1 MTRSDSRRNVDV
13 SPSGWPSVVGRADVP
28 LLTADAMRDWDRN
41 AQEEHGIPERVLLE
55 SAGRAA
61 ARVLHHLYPEG
72 RGAAA
77 VGHGNNGGDALVL
90 LRALRA
96 WGREVVAVPAGGEE
110 LPAHLLHGW
119 EIDTAPAE
127 EAATVFRSAAVVIDG
142 ILGTGAQGAPREPQ
156 ATMIERINAAGRPVL
171 ALDGPSGVDL
181 TTGQTPGVA
190 IRAEVTVTF
199 GAPKR
204 GLLLFPGRE
213 HAGRIVV
220 VEVGFPPLVPRD
232 AGAAVV
238 TPWWASARLPSI
250 PANAHKGTTGTV
262 VVLAGRSGMA
272 GAAVLVGTAAARAG
286 AGLVQLVSPAENRV
300 ILQTSLPEALF
311 TAREE
316 EGLGEMFA
324 DSDAIVA
331 GPGMGTDDSALQVL
345 RQVLETGDAPLV
357 LDADALTL
365 LARHP
370 ELEELVGRRSVLL
383 TPHPGE
389 MSHLAGAEVKE
400 IVSDP
405 FRFAAEIAERFG
417 CALLLKGAPSL
428 VASPGTP
435 TLANVVGHSGIA
447 TGGMGDT
454 LAGIAGALLAM
465 GCSPREAG
473 ALALFLS
480 GRAAEIAG
488 RGRSLL
494 PRDIDEALDQAFA
507 DLRSPASHP
516 LPEVLLDLQP
526 AR

>member
-1 MTRSDSRRNVDV
+1 MTGSDSRRDELVA
-13 SPSGWPSVVGRADVP
+13 PPGWPSVFGRKEVP
-28 LLTADAMRDWDRN
+28 LLTADEMREWDRR
-41 AQEEHGIPERVLLE
+41 AQAEHGIPERVLLE

-61 ARVLHHLYPEG
+61 ARVLHDLYPEG
-72 RGAAA
+72 RVAAA
-77 VGHGNNGGDALVL
+77 VGRGNNGGDALVL

-96 WGREVVAVPAGGEE
+96 WGRDVVAVPTGDAE
-110 LPAHLLHGW
+110 LPAQLLHGW
-119 EIDTAPAE
+119 EIDTAPAD
-127 EAATVFRSAAVVIDG
+127 EADAVFRGAAVVVDG
-142 ILGTGAQGAPREPQ
+142 ILGTGARGEPREPQ
-156 ATMIERINAAGRPVL
+156 AAMIGRINAAGRPVL

-181 TTGQTPGVA
+181 TTGQTPGAA

-199 GAPKR
+199 GAPKC

-213 HAGRIVV
+213 HAGRILA
-220 VEVGFPPLVPRD
+220 VEVGFPPL
-232 AGAAVV
+232 AADEAAAAIV
-238 TPWWASARLPSI
+238 TPRWAAAHLPRI
-250 PANAHKGTTGTV
+250 PANAHKGTTGAVT
-262 VVLAGRSGMA
+262 VLAGRTGMA

-286 AGLVQLVSPAENRV
+286 AGLVRLISPAENRV
-300 ILQTSLPEALF
+300 VLQSSIPEALF

-316 EGLGEMFA
+316 GLDAIFE

-331 GPGMGTDDSALQVL
+331 GPGMGTDEGALRVL
-345 RQVLETGDAPLV
+345 RQALEVGDAPLV

-365 LARHP
+365 LSRHA
-370 ELEELVGRRSVLL
+370 ELEEPVRRRAVLM

-389 MSHLAGAEVKE
+389 MSRLAGAEVKE

-405 FRFAAEIAERFG
+405 FRFAAEAAERYR
-417 CALLLKGAPSL
+417 CAVLLKGAPSL
-428 VASPGTP
+428 VASPGEP

-465 GCSPREAG
+465 GCGAREAG

-516 LPEVLLDLQP
+516 LPEVLLDLP
-526 AR
+526 SAR

>member
-1 MTRSDSRRNVDV
+1 MPRSESRRDEVV
-13 SPSGWPSVVGRADVP
+13 APPGWPIVIGRKEVP
-28 LLTADAMRDWDRN
+28 LLTADEMREWDRR
-41 AQEEHGIPERVLLE
+41 AQAEHGIPERVLLE

-72 RGAAA
+72 RVAAA
-77 VGHGNNGGDALVL
+77 VGRGNNGGDALVL

-96 WGREVVAVPAGGEE
+96 WGRDVVAVLTGDAE
-110 LPAHLLHGW
+110 LPAQLLHGW
-119 EIDTAPAE
+119 EIDTAPADE
-127 EAATVFRSAAVVIDG
+127 TDAVFRGAAVVVDG
-142 ILGTGAQGAPREPQ
+142 ILGTGARGEPREPQ
-156 ATMIERINAAGRPVL
+156 ATMIGRINAAGRPVL

-181 TTGQTPGVA
+181 TTGQTPGAA

-213 HAGRIVV
+213 HAGRIIA
-220 VEVGFPPLVPRD
+220 VEVGFPPL
-232 AGAAVV
+232 AADEASAAIV
-238 TPWWASARLPSI
+238 TPRWAASHLPNI

-262 VVLAGRSGMA
+262 TVLAGRTGMA

-286 AGLVQLVSPAENRV
+286 AGLVRLISPAENRLV
-300 ILQTSLPEALF
+300 LQSSIPEALF

-316 EGLGEMFA
+316 EGLDAIFE
-324 DSDAIVA
+324 DSDAIVV
-331 GPGMGTDDSALQVL
+331 GPGMGTDDAALGVL
-345 RQVLETGDAPLV
+345 RQALETGDAPLV

-365 LARHP
+365 LSRHA
-370 ELEELVGRRSVLL
+370 ELEEPVRRRAVLM

-389 MSHLAGAEVKE
+389 MSRLAGAEVKE
-400 IVSDP
+400 IVGDP
-405 FRFAAEIAERFG
+405 FRFAAETAERYR
-417 CALLLKGAPSL
+417 CAVLLKGAPSL
-428 VASPGTP
+428 VASSGEP

-465 GCSPREAG
+465 GCGAREAG

-516 LPEVLLDLQP
+516 LPEVLLDLPP